1 MLSRFNFF
9 SANIKNKISTSLSI
23 SLFKQNSKSFSSMF
37 MMNPNTFCALENSH
51 LINQIG
57 TVGTVGTETRINLE
71 NSNSNINTSVSDQNI
86 TAEFM
91 NKTSKLAKRKRAK
104 RKHGKKISLRYR

>member
-9 SANIKNKISTSLSI
+9 SANIKNKISTSLPI

-37 MMNPNTFCALENSH
+37 MMNRNRMDFCALENSH

-57 TVGTVGTETRINLE
+57 TETTTNLE
-71 NSNSNINTSVSDQNI
+71 NSNININTSVSDQKI

>member
-9 SANIKNKISTSLSI
+9 SANIKNKISTSLPI

-37 MMNPNTFCALENSH
+37 MINRNTFCALENSH
-51 LINQIG
+51 LINQF
-57 TVGTVGTETRINLE
+57 GTVGTETTINLE
-71 NSNSNINTSVSDQNI
+71 NSNSSINTSVSDQNI

>member
-9 SANIKNKISTSLSI
+9 STNIKNKISTSLPI

-37 MMNPNTFCALENSH
+37 MMNRNTFCALENSS

-57 TVGTVGTETRINLE
+57 TVGTETTINLE
-71 NSNSNINTSVSDQNI
+71 NSNVNTSVSDQNI

>member
-1 MLSRFNFF
+1 
-9 SANIKNKISTSLSI
+9 
-23 SLFKQNSKSFSSMF
+23 MF
-37 MMNPNTFCALENSH
+37 MMNRNSMDFYALENSH
-51 LINQIG
+51 LINQF
-57 TVGTVGTETRINLE
+57 GTVGTETTINLE
-71 NSNSNINTSVSDQNI
+71 NSNSSINTSVSDQNI

>member
-9 SANIKNKISTSLSI
+9 STNIKNKISTSLPI

-37 MMNPNTFCALENSH
+37 MMNRSSMDFYALENSH
-51 LINQIG
+51 LINQF
-57 TVGTVGTETRINLE
+57 GTVGTETTINLE
-71 NSNSNINTSVSDQNI
+71 NSNINTSVSDQNI